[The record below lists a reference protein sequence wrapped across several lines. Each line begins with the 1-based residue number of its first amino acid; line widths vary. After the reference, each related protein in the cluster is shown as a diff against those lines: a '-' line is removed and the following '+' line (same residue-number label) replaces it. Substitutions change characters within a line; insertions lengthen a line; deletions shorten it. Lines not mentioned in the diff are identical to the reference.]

1 MVLPEVI
8 SKEPLGPVV
17 RHGDDQWL
25 DLVKWSFYAQ
35 LEAEENG
42 VSSKNVDEMK
52 ANTNNP
58 VVKRLLGMEGDLGKN
73 LGVSPD
79 WAYNIIKQVGNYGE
93 VFEKHIGVN
102 TPVGLPRGVNS
113 LWTKG
118 GLMYAMP
125 VR

>member
-1 MVLPEVI
+1 MILPEVI

-25 DLVKWSFYAQ
+25 DIVKWSLYAMI
-35 LEAEENG
+35 EAEENG
-42 VSSKNVDEMK
+42 VSSKNADDMK

-58 VVKRLLGMEGDLGKN
+58 VVKRLLGMEGDMGKN
-73 LGVSPD
+73 LGVGAD
-79 WAYNIIKQVGNYGE
+79 WAYNIVKQVGNYGE
-93 VFEKHIGVN
+93 VFERHIGEN
-102 TPVGLPRGVNS
+102 TPVGLPRGVNQ

-118 GLMYAMP
+118 GIQYAMP